1 MASVTPQTLAPQR
14 KPLVRRRI
22 SLLLCIGAVIYFGGD
37 YIVAYTDDAYVRSD
51 FVPIASEVDG
61 IVQSVAVTDNQLVK
75 TGDRLLQLDP
85 ETYRL
90 TLALKQDQVAA
101 ALADVED
108 KTAAGAVVVSQI
120 EFASAGAAA
129 I

>member
-14 KPLVRRRI
+14 KSLVRRRI
-22 SLLLCIGAVIYFGGD
+22 ILLLCIGAVIYFGGD